1 MGMPLREADIP
12 ARRRRLCRIAR
23 VGTLQ
28 DPSRLPDSRLLHPP
42 RRHVGMGDQ
51 EGRKKRSAGAQ
62 GRQQDATV
70 RACRRS

>member
-1 MGMPLREADIP
+1 MGMRLRKADIP
-12 ARRRRLCRIAR
+12 ERRRRLCRIAR
-23 VGTLQ
+23 MRTMKDLWTHQ
-28 DPSRLPDSRLLHPP
+28 DRRLLHAPWQ
-42 RRHVGMGDQ
+42 HIGMGDQ